1 MRAASCAGIAVCHSG
16 CVKVHTQATG
26 AAVRFATDFRVS
38 FVRALPAAPGTSRW
52 LVCDEQLSEGQGVSG
67 PNALLEL
74 MVFEHQESHQESL
87 LGFLEL
93 HSEGSEVAA
102 ALQDAAI
109 DPELGMALLL
119 RYEANVFLRAC
130 INHRQLTVGECASV
144 LLAGLALG
152 LRVQSLGYCLG
163 DISAGTMLLD
173 ARGGLRLAEARNV
186 HAQSLGQSACCNQGV
201 SLDALVELASEVSGT
216 AGSQVALTLKQQL
229 ESVAFDE
236 HPLEIALHVFSG
248 AVTPQPLR
256 LDDSLEV
263 ARHPQSLSLRAA
275 EPRDTA
281 SRRARVSAASRSRYR
296 PRFAAKSPSSRR
308 FFIWV
313 KNRAASAPSTI
324 R

>member
-1 MRAASCAGIAVCHSG
+1 MRASGRAGIAVCHSD
-16 CVKVHTQATG
+16 CVKLHHQPTG
-26 AAVRFATDFRVS
+26 AVAQFATEFRVS
-38 FVRALPAAPGTSRW
+38 FVRALPAASGTSRW
-52 LVCDEQLSEGQGVSG
+52 LVCDEQQSEGQGESRRS
-67 PNALLEL
+67 ALLEL
-74 MVFEHQESHQESL
+74 LVLEHQASNQESL

-93 HSEGSEVAA
+93 HSEGSDVAVT
-102 ALQDAAI
+102 LQDAVI

-119 RYEANVFLRAC
+119 RYEANVFLRAS

-152 LRVQSLGYCLG
+152 LRAQSLGYCLG
-163 DISAGTMLLD
+163 DISAGAMLLD
-173 ARGGLRLAEARNV
+173 SRGGLRLAEARNV
-186 HAQSLGQSACCNQGV
+186 HALSQGQSACCNQGV

-236 HPLEIALHVFSG
+236 HPLEVALHVFSG

-256 LDDSLEV
+256 LNESLE
-263 ARHPQSLSLRAA
+263 ATRHPQHVSSRLAQ
-275 EPRDTA
+275 PRDTS
-281 SRRARVSAASRSRYR
+281 SRRESLSAATRSRYR